1 MQASGAYADE
11 MPPQS
16 GVIAM
21 ASEPVSVKTTSIKGK
36 IIGRTASTGQAI
48 YLNDEI
54 KTSATAKAQILLKD
68 QSVFSIGPNSTM
80 VIDKFVYDPQKSS
93 LNVSIQK
100 GAFKFVSGKIAN
112 SSDEAMKVSLPNAT
126 IAVRG
131 TGVAG
136 IVEPNGSA
144 TVMLLHGAVDVTS
157 LANNST
163 STLSKSGWGVQ
174 INPAGVISPPAPLPV
189 DISRNI
195 MQTSKTS
202 QTTPTTASN
211 ASSNTPSVSSASTT
225 STAATNANTGT
236 SSGGNTSSASTG
248 GSSNSVTNAAVLSTP
263 EVTSTIS
270 NSVNPISIAATTN
283 NSVTSVATSSG
294 VTSTSTSTALASGS
308 SGSFSTTA
316 ASTNLA
322 SGNSQLT
329 AANTYL
335 ATAQTQSS
343 NAVAQASSAATQA
356 TTAAG
361 QATIAAAQATLA
373 AHPSFS
379 APELVIRYNES
390 ASTAASSAASA
401 STAASSYSTQATT
414 SATSAAQASTA
425 STQAATLAVNFA
437 STAAQQANAVVSA
450 TTSPQDVT
458 TASSLV
464 TQAGTLTTQANTT
477 STAATLANTQAASAA
492 TAAQTSA
499 SQAISSSLAAA
510 SSALSAYNSA
520 QTVAQTLTPYET
532 ISSGTTGL
540 GPLGN
545 VTFSISNYAMSCWSN
560 CAGASATINSHTF
573 VFNFLNST
581 VTNNYNI
588 SFNNFNGYSGTVS
601 GSNAATA
608 INWSGTVNGSP
619 YPNVVSLPVS
629 GQTSTVGSNV
639 YALMDT
645 VLTSVGTS
653 GVTKRANLATV
664 YTSLFSGG
672 TNGVGA
678 TSQMGVGSGYKILG
692 K

>member
-1 MQASGAYADE
+1 MRFRLPGLFLSFFLLAFQASADE

-21 ASEPVSVKTTSIKGK
+21 ASEPVLVKTTPINGKSIS
-36 IIGRTASTGQAI
+36 RTAGTGQAI

-54 KTSATAKAQILLKD
+54 KTSATSKAQILLKD
-68 QSVFSIGPNSTM
+68 QSVFNIGPNSTM

-93 LNVSIQK
+93 LNVAIQK

-112 SSDEAMKVSLPNAT
+112 TSDEAMKVTLPNAT

-144 TVMLLHGAVDVTS
+144 TVMLLHGTVDVTS
-157 LANNST
+157 MANNST

-174 INPAGVISPPAPLPV
+174 INPTGVVSPPAPLPADV
-189 DISRNI
+189 TRNI
-195 MQTSKTS
+195 MQTSKTTQAGPTIAS
-202 QTTPTTASN
+202 NANSNTSNAATTTTTNAGISSGSN
-211 ASSNTPSVSSASTT
+211 ASSAGV
-225 STAATNANTGT
+225 
-236 SSGGNTSSASTG
+236 
-248 GSSNSVTNAAVLSTP
+248 SSNSVTNTVALSTP

-270 NSVNPISIAATTN
+270 SSSSPISTVSSTN
-283 NSVTSVATSSG
+283 NSVSTVTANSG
-294 VTSTSTSTALASGS
+294 VTSVSTSTALASSS

-322 SGNSQLT
+322 SGNSQLAT
-329 AANTYL
+329 ANSYL

-343 NAVAQASSAATQA
+343 NAVSQASSAATQA
-356 TTAAG
+356 TTAA
-361 QATIAAAQATLA
+361 AQATTA
-373 AHPSFS
+373 ATQATVAAS
-379 APELVIRYNES
+379 ASDSTVIRAYELANT
-390 ASTAASSAASA
+390 AALAASSA
-401 STAASSYSTQATT
+401 STTASSYSTQAST
-414 SATSAAQASTA
+414 SATSSAQASTA
-425 STQAATLAVNFA
+425 SNQSAVSATGYA
-437 STAAQQANAVVSA
+437 STAAQQANSVVSA
-450 TTSPQDVT
+450 ATSSQDAK
-458 TASSLV
+458 TAANLV
-464 TQAGTLTTQANTT
+464 TQASTLTTQANTT
-477 STAATLANTQAASAA
+477 SAAATLANTQAASAA

-499 SQAISSSLAAA
+499 SQALTSSLAAA

-520 QTVAQTLTPYET
+520 QNVVQTQNLPSYET
-532 ISSGTTGL
+532 ISSSTTGL

-560 CAGASATINSHTF
+560 CAGASATINNHTF

-608 INWSGTVNGSP
+608 INWGSP
-619 YPNVVSLPVS
+619 TVVSLPVS
-629 GQTSTVGSNV
+629 GQASTVGSNV

-645 VLTSVGTS
+645 VLTSVGSS
-653 GVTKRANLATV
+653 GLTKRANLATV

-672 TNGVGA
+672 VNGVGA

>member
-1 MQASGAYADE
+1 MYFRVLGFVLTCFMQALGAYADE

-21 ASEPVSVKTTSIKGK
+21 ASEPVSVKTTPIKGK
-36 IIGRTASTGQAI
+36 IIGRTASTGQAV

-136 IVEPNGSA
+136 IVESNGSA

-157 LANNST
+157 LVNNST

-174 INPAGVISPPAPLPV
+174 INPAGVVSPPAPLPA

-195 MQTSKTS
+195 MQTSKTN
-202 QTTPTTASN
+202 QAVPV
-211 ASSNTPSVSSASTT
+211 ASSIASSSASSST
-225 STAATNANTGT
+225 SSVANT
-236 SSGGNTSSASTG
+236 NTNS
-248 GSSNSVTNAAVLSTP
+248 SSNISSSSTVSTSNTIANTATLTAP
-263 EVTSTIS
+263 EVTSAVTSS
-270 NSVNPISIAATTN
+270 NSPTGNSGALVAT
-283 NSVTSVATSSG
+283 NSV
-294 VTSTSTSTALASGS
+294 VTPASTTTTLASS
-308 SGSFSTTA
+308 ASGSFSTTA
-316 ASTNLA
+316 ATTNLA
-322 SGNSQLT
+322 TGNSQL
-329 AANTYL
+329 AVANTYL
-335 ATAQTQSS
+335 ATAQTQAS
-343 NAVAQASSAATQA
+343 NALSQASSAATQA
-356 TTAAG
+356 TSAAS
-361 QATIAAAQATLA
+361 Q
-373 AHPSFS
+373 
-379 APELVIRYNES
+379 
-390 ASTAASSAASA
+390 ASTAATQATAAANPPFTAPELAIRANELAAIAASAASSA
-401 STAASSYSTQATT
+401 STAASSYSTQAST
-414 SATSAAQASTA
+414 SATSTAQASTA
-425 STQAATLAVNFA
+425 SNQAATSAITYA
-437 STAAQQANAVVSA
+437 STAAQQANSVVSA
-450 TTSPQDVT
+450 ATTSQDAK
-458 TASSLV
+458 TAAGLV
-464 TQAGTLTTQANTT
+464 TQANTLNTQANTT
-477 STAATLANTQAASAA
+477 NTAATLANTQAASAA

-499 SQAISSSLAAA
+499 SQALNSSLAAA

-520 QTVAQTLTPYET
+520 QNVVQTQNLPAYET
-532 ISSGTTGL
+532 ISSSTTGL

-588 SFNNFNGYSGTVS
+588 SFNSFNGYTGTVS

-608 INWSGTVNGSP
+608 INWSSP
-619 YPNVVSLPVS
+619 TVVSLPVS

-639 YALMDT
+639 YAMMDT
-645 VLTSVGTS
+645 VLTSVGAS
-653 GVTKRANLATV
+653 GLTKRANVATV